1 VGSIGVEGSDLTI
14 GTGDTG
20 LQFRD
25 ASDAIRPFN
34 LSTNSV
40 RDASIDLGRS
50 TGPERFRNLFLS
62 GTAYVD
68 TAVEIHAGNSLK
80 LQNVAGSGFA
90 TIQNSGA
97 GTNTDL
103 AFSTAGSE
111 RMRIDSSGNIGIG
124 LSSNIGATLHV
135 DPAANVTTT
144 FGTPLIKVG
153 GANSWAGNG
162 SIYSI
167 GFGYNNGST
176 VKSPAEIG
184 FDTTSATG
192 VTKGDLVFATR
203 DVTTDT
209 APTER
214 MRISSSGNVGI
225 GTANPA
231 YPLQVEKSTDTN
243 AASGTGVIKIRGGAS
258 TYSGAI
264 GMDATGMSIGTD
276 SGVRALMLV
285 AGGSERMRI
294 NAGGDVLFGCTS
306 LPSSSVGGA
315 GFEDATSN
323 RMILKLA
330 STTTSNTNLVLI
342 FNPNGNVGS
351 ITTSGSSTS
360 FNTSSDYRLKTDA
373 QPMTGATD
381 RLKQL
386 NPVNFE
392 WIADGTRVDGFLA
405 HEAQAVV
412 PEAVTGTHNEVDAD
426 GNPVYQGIDQSKLVP
441 LLVATIKE
449 LEARITALENA

>member
-214 MRISSSGNVGI
+214 MRITSAGALLVGTDVTNGETSNTKPVRAGIFSTQTGVTSCANNTATTLMTFGSNEGNFLVS
-225 GTANPA
+225 AR
-231 YPLQVEKSTDTN
+231 L
-243 AASGTGVIKIRGGAS
+243 SGTGSVIHN
-258 TYSGAI
+258 T
-264 GMDATGMSIGTD
+264 TGIIH
-276 SGVRALMLV
+276 
-285 AGGSERMRI
+285 I
-294 NAGGDVLFGCTS
+294 N
-306 LPSSSVGGA
+306 
-315 GFEDATSN
+315 N
-323 RMILKLA
+323 
-330 STTTSNTNLVLI
+330 
-342 FNPNGNVGS
+342 
-351 ITTSGSSTS
+351 SSTS
-360 FNTSSDYRLKTDA
+360 YTVLAAGSQLVLSMSGLA
-373 QPMTGATD
+373 LQAT
-381 RLKQL
+381 QTAGSTL
-386 NPVNFE
+386 NVTWN
-392 WIADGTRVDGFLA
+392 
-405 HEAQAVV
+405 VV
-412 PEAVTGTHNEVDAD
+412 
-426 GNPVYQGIDQSKLVP
+426 
-441 LLVATIKE
+441 
-449 LEARITALENA
+449 RIG